1 MKTKKWIV
9 QERLLDAS
17 ALIAWYSQEKGWEI
31 VEQQLQTAT
40 AISSSNLIEVIGKLV
55 SSGQAPVNEVEQDI
69 KILGLRIVPLLEV
82 MVQPA
87 AFFYARR
94 HPYQLSLGDCVCLAT
109 AETQHLE
116 VLTAEQNWAKVPNLR
131 CKVHL
136 IR

>member
-1 MKTKKWIV
+1 MKPKKWLV

-17 ALIAWYSQEKGWEI
+17 ALIAWYAEETGWEL
-31 VEQQLQTAT
+31 VERQLQTST

-55 SSGQAPVNEVEQDI
+55 SSGKAPVNEVEADI
-69 KILGLRIVPLLEV
+69 KSLGLRIVPLIETL
-82 MVQPA
+82 VQPA

-94 HPYQLSLGDCVCLAT
+94 HPYQLSLGDCICLAT
-109 AETQHLE
+109 AEGQQLE
-116 VLTAEQNWAKVPNLR
+116 VLTAEQSWAKLPNLR